1 MDIRKYIRIPWRSI
15 KEIEKKKERIESL
28 ASVHISREKNSNIF
42 EIVGKDGIAVEKG
55 YLMVQAISLGFDLED
70 TEDLFEATDIKIIN
84 LKNYLSSKKA
94 IIRQKSRI
102 IGRKGLAK
110 KKIEELGK
118 CKIRIKGSKI
128 GVIAKTEDID
138 RVLKCIESLI
148 SGKPHGYAYKYL
160 EKK

>member
-1 MDIRKYIRIPWRSI
+1 MDIRKYIRVPWRCV
-15 KEIEKKKERIESL
+15 KEIEKKKEKIEYL
-28 ASVHISREKNSNIF
+28 VGIHIDREKDSNIF
-42 EIVGKDGIAVEKG
+42 EITGKDGIAVEKG
-55 YLMVQAISLGFDLED
+55 YLMIQAISLGFNMNDIK
-70 TEDLFEATDIKIIN
+70 DLFEDTDLKIIN

-118 CKIRIKGSKI
+118 CKIKIRGSKI
-128 GVIAKTEDID
+128 GIIAKTEDMD
-138 RVLKCIESLI
+138 RILKCIESLI

>member
-1 MDIRKYIRIPWRSI
+1 MEIRKYIRIPWRSVR
-15 KEIEKKKERIESL
+15 EIERKKEKIESL
-28 ASVHISREKNSNIF
+28 AGVRIQREKGSNLF
-42 EIVGKDGIAVEKG
+42 EIKGEDGISVEKG
-55 YLMVQAISLGFDLED
+55 YLMVQAVSLGFDLED
-70 TEDLFEATDIKIIN
+70 AKDLFEVTDIKIIN

-128 GVIAKTEDID
+128 GIIAKTEDID
-138 RVLKCIESLI
+138 KVLKCIESLI
-148 SGKPHGYAYKYL
+148 SGKPHSYAYKYL

>member
-1 MDIRKYIRIPWRSI
+1 
-15 KEIEKKKERIESL
+15 
-28 ASVHISREKNSNIF
+28 
-42 EIVGKDGIAVEKG
+42 
-55 YLMVQAISLGFDLED
+55 MVQAVSLGFDLED
-70 TEDLFEATDIKIIN
+70 AKDLFEVTDIKIIN

-128 GVIAKTEDID
+128 GIIAKTEDID
-138 RVLKCIESLI
+138 RV
-148 SGKPHGYAYKYL
+148 
-160 EKK
+160 